1 MTWKPSTPTG
11 AVHQD
16 CIRCGAPVLHQKHG
30 LPFTV
35 TADAERLTPA
45 QATSRTTRN
54 RLTWCLRESK
64 WAGAR
69 RVAFLIAN
77 GREPEGRVL
86 AGCGWRECVAPAH
99 VTDRPMRVQ
108 LNTQYAAI
116 FGAAA

>member
-16 CIRCGAPVLHQKHG
+16 CLRCGAPVLHQKHG

-45 QATSRTTRN
+45 QAAARTTRN
-54 RLTWCLRESK
+54 RLAWCLRESK

-69 RVAFLIAN
+69 LVEVL
-77 GREPEGRVL
+77 GRLHNPACPWPHVVDHECPPGTPLTPKPEGAL
-86 AGCGWRECVAPAH
+86 W
-99 VTDRPMRVQ
+99 
-108 LNTQYAAI
+108 
-116 FGAAA
+116 